1 MRQTLDAAL
10 HGLPPLAALGPW
22 PRPAPLDRA
31 LWVPDGPACL
41 VCGAAFSVGL
51 RRHHCRRCGLLVCT
65 ACARG
70 SGDGL
75 LCAACTRVGGWR
87 SLTDE
92 QIFATVRRFRRLVP
106 CRSPV
111 LTADLLALA
120 GGAVQ
125 RSGLVRDAVLADRG
139 DLPGLAVRVAR
150 EGAAAW
156 ARGERWGEA
165 LLDVLEA
172 ALGLLGALLV
182 HEGTPPAL
190 AALLLARGAFSAARA
205 ALCLR
210 GGEGLDRVRV
220 RALDLLQ
227 LVAAR
232 AAPGSE
238 ALGAA
243 AGGEGVTGGVAAG
256 LLGLLGR
263 GPVLAGGACS
273 FLASLVERCPEHAP
287 GLVAAGLPAALA
299 PLVGHQILPE
309 AACSLQAARLVVALV
324 GCGALE
330 GPLEPFRAA
339 AGVALR
345 GEALE
350 ARAAGMLLALA
361 LGLPVAPPLP
371 PGPAALVEAALS
383 RGLPGSA
390 PRRAPGAS
398 RPASAPRPRSG
409 GGGRGASA
417 RGGEAQAGD
426 GAGDQ
431 QGASGP
437 DAAPAAA
444 PV

>member
-1 MRQTLDAAL
+1 MRQSLDAAL
-10 HGLPPLAALGPW
+10 LGLPPLAAIGPW
-22 PRPAPLDRA
+22 PRPTPLPRA
-31 LWVPDGPACL
+31 LWVPDGPVCL
-41 VCGAAFSVGL
+41 VCGAGFSWGL
-51 RRHHCRRCGLLVCT
+51 RRHHCRRCGLLVCG

-70 SGDGL
+70 AGDGL
-75 LCAACTRVGGWR
+75 LCAACARVGGWR

-125 RSGLVRDAVLADRG
+125 RSALVRDAVLGDRG

-150 EGAAAW
+150 EAAAAW
-156 ARGERWGEA
+156 ARGGRWGAA

-172 ALGLLGALLV
+172 ALGVLGALLV

-190 AALLLARGAFSAARA
+190 AALLLARGAFPAARD
-205 ALCLR
+205 ALALR
-210 GGEGLDRVRV
+210 GGADLDRVRG
-220 RALDLLQ
+220 RALALLQ

-256 LLGLLGR
+256 LLALLAR
-263 GPVLAGGACS
+263 GSELAGGVCG

-287 GLVAAGLPAALA
+287 GLVAAGLPAALV
-299 PLVGHQILPE
+299 PLVGHQTLPG

-324 GCGALE
+324 ACGALD
-330 GPLEPFRAA
+330 GRLEPFVAA
-339 AGVALR
+339 AGVGLR

-350 ARAAGMLLALA
+350 ARAAGMLLARA
-361 LGLPVAPPLP
+361 LRLPVAPPLP

-390 PRRAPGAS
+390 RRPAPAAS

-409 GGGRGASA
+409 GGGRAASA
-417 RGGEAQAGD
+417 RGGAPGEGE
-426 GAGDQ
+426 GEGR

-437 DAAPAAA
+437 DALPAAA